1 MSNKVFWIC
10 MGLAVVVALPV
21 ITWLNHA
28 ADMVNNGY

>member
-1 MSNKVFWIC
+1 MNNKVFWIC
-10 MGLAVVVALPV
+10 MGVAVVVLLPV